1 MQEERVKNVMA
12 INSKDKGRKGE
23 LSLVHFL
30 KDLGFECHRS
40 QQFKGDTSGDD
51 DADVVGIP
59 YIHIECKR
67 NEKLNV
73 EKALQQAER
82 DNSKDDII
90 PVVMWRKNRETWKAT
105 LRLDKF
111 MEIFRVYMEER
122 QKDEQS

>member
-1 MQEERVKNVMA
+1 MQEERVENVMA

>member
-1 MQEERVKNVMA
+1 MA

-122 QKDEQS
+122 QKKDGKS

>member
-1 MQEERVKNVMA
+1 MQEEGVKNVMA

>member
-1 MQEERVKNVMA
+1 M
-12 INSKDKGRKGE
+12 
-23 LSLVHFL
+23 
-30 KDLGFECHRS
+30 
-40 QQFKGDTSGDD
+40 
-51 DADVVGIP
+51 VGIP